1 MKLKN
6 LIVMIQIWGTSSFFN
21 TLIGNTRNQTERIK
35 IRRTRTNLQQGFTV
49 IELLTVVVIVG
60 ILASV
65 FVPIWLR
72 FLTEHRVTA
81 GKDVLRQNIQQA
93 QLKSQ
98 QEGLSW
104 QFSVRENANT
114 VETAIHPTT
123 TSPSLANWQ
132 SLNDFVQLDGET
144 NLAISSGVSYVRFD
158 EKGNV
163 QYRLGRVTLSG
174 KQYSDIKR
182 CVIVS
187 TLIGNTRSAR
197 EQSVPEDGKYCH

>member
-1 MKLKN
+1 MNK
-6 LIVMIQIWGTSSFFN
+6 
-21 TLIGNTRNQTERIK
+21 TEKVK
-35 IRRTRTNLQQGFTV
+35 INLQQGFTL
-49 IELLTVVVIVG
+49 IELLIVVVSVG

-65 FVPIWLR
+65 IVPNWLR
-72 FLTEHRVTA
+72 FLTGHRVTA
-81 GKDVLRQNIQQA
+81 GKDILRQGIQQA

-98 QEGLSW
+98 QEGISW
-104 QFSVRENANT
+104 QFSVRENVNI
-114 VETAIHPTT
+114 VEMAVHPTA
-123 TSPSLANWQ
+123 TSPSLATWEA
-132 SLNDFVQLDGET
+132 LNNFVQLDGET
-144 NLAISSGVSYVRFD
+144 NLATSSGVSYVRFD